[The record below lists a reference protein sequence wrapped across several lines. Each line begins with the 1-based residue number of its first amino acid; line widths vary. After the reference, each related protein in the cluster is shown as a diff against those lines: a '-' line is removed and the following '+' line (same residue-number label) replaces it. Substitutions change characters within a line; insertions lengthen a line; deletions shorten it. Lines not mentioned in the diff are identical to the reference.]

1 MPGPPVTA
9 RNSKALSKKV
19 IRQERKNEH
28 AKKKFMEMKF
38 KRHRKFQSKE
48 NKKLMRKS
56 LRKMK
61 KERKK
66 NQLAWG
72 LYTPGSFLRMKT
84 VYLV

>member
-19 IRQERKNEH
+19 IRQERMNER

-38 KRHRKFQSKE
+38 KRHRKFQNKE

-66 NQLAWG
+66 NYRSSEMRKDA
-72 LYTPGSFLRMKT
+72 P
-84 VYLV
+84 LVLEE